1 MNNSKLEN
9 KKEKWEKKGQNKF
22 GLQHRSVCLKSQF
35 LVQNVRYQGLRTLW
49 TNTK

>member
-22 GLQHRSVCLKSQF
+22 GLQHRSVCP
-35 LVQNVRYQGLRTLW
+35 
-49 TNTK
+49 